1 MSRSLD
7 RLSPDLQQFL
17 ERELRFRPARVTP
30 IRGGDINEAFRLVNE
45 EGAALFLKSNRKAPP
60 FLFEREAEGLRW
72 LAETR
77 ALRVPEVR
85 GVSVSKGNEGPGWL
99 LLEWIDSGP
108 RSARYDDALGRGLAA
123 LHSFKGDPPRS
134 LPPNYIGTLPQSNRL
149 RATWTEFY
157 AEERL
162 RPLVQRAL
170 GRRLAP
176 SRWSA
181 RFERLISALPRLFD
195 SEAHLCRLHGD
206 LWSGNVLSGSDG
218 EPYLIDPAS
227 YLGDREV
234 DLAMMQLFGGFSS
247 RVYAAYDEVL
257 PRAPG
262 AAERVPLY
270 QLYPLLV
277 HVNLFGGS
285 YVDMVEDALARL
297 P

>member
-45 EGAALFLKSNRKAPP
+45 EGASLFLKSNRKAPP

-162 RPLVQRAL
+162 RPLVQMAL

-176 SRWSA
+176 SPA
-181 RFERLISALPRLFD
+181 GA
-195 SEAHLCRLHGD
+195 
-206 LWSGNVLSGSDG
+206 
-218 EPYLIDPAS
+218 PAS
-227 YLGDREV
+227 SDSSAPC
-234 DLAMMQLFGGFSS
+234 LASS
-247 RVYAAYDEVL
+247 TQSLTSVAFTVTSGPATSCRVRTVSPISSIL
-257 PRAPG
+257 PLTS
-262 AAERVPLY
+262 ET
-270 QLYPLLV
+270 
-277 HVNLFGGS
+277 
-285 YVDMVEDALARL
+285 ARSIS